1 MKLSLN
7 KVLFYLRRYL
17 LLFMCLFT
25 IYIGCYSIVNALIFK
40 NFYFPLNYIGFI
52 YLISMVISL
61 ILVIILS
68 LNKLNFIIQAV
79 LIYITV
85 TISIYF
91 VGFYTNIFTR
101 DGSFWLFSLIINL
114 SGLCILLGY
123 VMIKRTIENKKL
135 NEKLKNY
142 QGGNK

>member
-1 MKLSLN
+1 M
-7 KVLFYLRRYL
+7 
-17 LLFMCLFT
+17 
-25 IYIGCYSIVNALIFK
+25 
-40 NFYFPLNYIGFI
+40 
-52 YLISMVISL
+52 
-61 ILVIILS
+61 IILS
-68 LNKLNFIIQAV
+68 LNKLNCIIQAV

-123 VMIKRTIENKKL
+123 VMIKRTIENKTL

>member
-1 MKLSLN
+1 
-7 KVLFYLRRYL
+7 
-17 LLFMCLFT
+17 MCLFT

-61 ILVIILS
+61 ILMIILS